1 LSVLA
6 EGVETEEQRVL
17 LRLAGCDEMQGYLFA
32 KPAPRE
38 MVDELVANAETRG
51 SVGRA
56 APRALEASV
65 G

>member
-1 LSVLA
+1 
-6 EGVETEEQRVL
+6 
-17 LRLAGCDEMQGYLFA
+17 MQGYLFA